1 MLRTIDSFGNVE
13 LFDWLLNY
21 LNRLDS
27 KFHKIVKR
35 GLEVVADYFS
45 ETLYCAYAL
54 KSIENCLKRLN
65 HNEIN
70 LWPDI
75 KVSCLLCTLFYYLYL
90 RVKNFLDLD
99 GILPLG

>member
-1 MLRTIDSFGNVE
+1 MKTMDSFNVE
-13 LFDWLLNY
+13 IFDLLLNY
-21 LNRLDS
+21 LNQLDS

-70 LWPDI
+70 LSPGI
-75 KVSCLLCTLFYYLYL
+75 KVSRLLYTLFPTCIYL